1 MKIDNMRRIFLH
13 VLFWVFLLIAIAM
26 TGLFLWMLGMG
37 IRDEIRYGSPD
48 NLGFGIAFVFFIIG
62 SPFGIGAFL
71 LHKKLKA
78 D

>member
-1 MKIDNMRRIFLH
+1 
-13 VLFWVFLLIAIAM
+13 
-26 TGLFLWMLGMG
+26 MLGMG
-37 IRDEIRYGSPD
+37 IQDEMRYGTPD
-48 NLGFGIAFVFFIIG
+48 NLGFGIAFVFIIIG